1 LKAVEVFDR
10 KMMCIQK
17 IFKDSFATLDIS
29 VQRNVTIVTYSTSCI
44 LGSHRLWKL
53 TTSLLRLR

>member
-1 LKAVEVFDR
+1 
-10 KMMCIQK
+10 MMCIQK

-44 LGSHRLWKL
+44 LGSHRL
-53 TTSLLRLR
+53 